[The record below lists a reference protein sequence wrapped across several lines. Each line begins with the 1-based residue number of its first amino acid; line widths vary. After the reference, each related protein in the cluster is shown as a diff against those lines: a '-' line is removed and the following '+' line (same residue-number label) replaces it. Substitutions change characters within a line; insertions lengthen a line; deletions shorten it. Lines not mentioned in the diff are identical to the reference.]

1 VNDGSTRT
9 DQADVGMLTC
19 ELSDEV
25 VWEILNVRKRAQVGV
40 EAVIEGG
47 LKPMSRAIVLSCF
60 VGLFAAPGVAAAD
73 GLLLSHTLSVAS
85 ATTAAQA
92 ALSACATRGYHV
104 AVAVSDADG
113 QLIVLLRGDKTG
125 PHLLDAARRKAYTA
139 ASSGARTSAWERAIA
154 TRSGV
159 PDPNLI
165 FLNGILAVGGG
176 VPIRAGNDEVGA
188 IAVSGSPGVTFDEQC
203 ADAGIAA
210 IQADLH

>member
-1 VNDGSTRT
+1 
-9 DQADVGMLTC
+9 
-19 ELSDEV
+19 
-25 VWEILNVRKRAQVGV
+25 
-40 EAVIEGG
+40 
-47 LKPMSRAIVLSCF
+47 MSRAIVLLRF
-60 VGLFAAPGVAAAD
+60 LGLFAAPGAAVVD
-73 GLLLSHTLSVAS
+73 GLLLSRTLSVAS

-113 QLIVLLRGDKTG
+113 QLIVLLRGDKAG

-139 ASSGARTSAWERAIA
+139 ASSGARTSAWEQAIA

-165 FLNGILAVGGG
+165 FLNEILAVGGG

-188 IAVSGSPGVTFDEQC
+188 IAVSGSPGVAFDEQC

-210 IQADLH
+210 MRADLH